1 MNHSYSSLSL
11 YAQCPLAWYVKNV
24 LRTEEKPNVAS
35 NFGVAV
41 HSAIEGIFKGA
52 PIAMSVAKAVQD
64 AVLPVDEIQVYNNA
78 VAVPV
83 QCGGEDRHAEEWLK
97 MVLPGCDWPLVCKI
111 DLWYKDGDIGYVWDW
126 KTGKP
131 YRPDKQVALYAWA
144 VMEAAGCDVVSAH
157 LYFTKVKVD
166 EARQFTR
173 KDVASA
179 VQWASTI
186 GQEIEQ
192 QYALNCVGGMPA
204 LEAFPHRYCKQCQWC
219 TEQGTCYQN
228 MEQAA

>member
-41 HSAIEGIFKGA
+41 HSAIEGIFKGV
-52 PIAMSVAKAVQD
+52 PIAMSVADAAQKAI
-64 AVLPVDEIQVYNNA
+64 LPVDENEVYANA
-78 VAVPV
+78 VSIPP
-83 QCGGEDRHAEEWLK
+83 QCAGEGRHAEEWLR
-97 MVLPGCDWPLVCKI
+97 MSLPSCSWPLIAKV

-144 VMEAAGCDVVSAH
+144 VMETAGCDVVSGH

-173 KDVASA
+173 KDVLPA
-179 VQWASTI
+179 VKWASEI
-186 GQEIEQ
+186 GAEIEQ
-192 QYALNCVGGMPA
+192 QYALAQVGGMEV
-204 LEAFPHRYCKQCQWC
+204 LRAFPHRYCKQCQWC